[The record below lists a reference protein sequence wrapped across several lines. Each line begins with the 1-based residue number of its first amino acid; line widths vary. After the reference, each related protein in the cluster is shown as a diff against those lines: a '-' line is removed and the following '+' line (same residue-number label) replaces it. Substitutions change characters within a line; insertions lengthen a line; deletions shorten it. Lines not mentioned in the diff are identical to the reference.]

1 MLATSIR
8 NDLTSAHDWTGTDLG
23 HPSGWSH
30 TLRLSVEFVLATPL
44 PLMLDWSERHIVVC
58 NEAYAA
64 LGGTGHARAPGGRIP
79 ALRCAPVSAS
89 PDGFARAWAGAA
101 VQLPRQALTL
111 IGTGGVQQ
119 LVLDLHLT
127 PVRAEDGAVH
137 GVLCALV
144 PSAPAAPA
152 PTAVPGAALR
162 VLVVEDNPDAQYL
175 VCEMLQAFGH
185 VAQGVGDGE
194 QALALLGQNEYDVLF
209 TDVSLPGMSGVE
221 VARMA
226 VGAQPALHVIFASGY
241 GDTLLRHL
249 DFPYV
254 SLQKPY
260 ELDQLQTA
268 LHAVAPFR
276 PSGR

>member
-8 NDLTSAHDWTGTDLG
+8 NDLTSAHDWTSTDLG
-23 HPSGWSH
+23 DPSGWSH
-30 TLRLSVEFVLATPL
+30 TLRLCVEFVLATPL

-79 ALRCAPVSAS
+79 ALRSAPVSAS

-144 PSAPAAPA
+144 PSPLA
-152 PTAVPGAALR
+152 PTAAASAALR

-185 VAQGVGDGE
+185 TAQGVGDGE

-209 TDVSLPGMSGVE
+209 TDVSLPGMSGVD
-221 VARMA
+221 VARTA
-226 VGAQPALHVIFASGY
+226 VGAKPALHVIFASGY
-241 GDTLLRHL
+241 GDALLRHL

-268 LHAVAPFR
+268 LNDIAPFR
-276 PSGR
+276 PPGR